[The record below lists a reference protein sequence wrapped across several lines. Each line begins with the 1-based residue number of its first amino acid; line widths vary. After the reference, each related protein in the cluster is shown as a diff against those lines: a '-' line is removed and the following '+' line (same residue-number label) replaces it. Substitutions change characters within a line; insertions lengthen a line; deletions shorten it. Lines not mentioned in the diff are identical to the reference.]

1 MDATERAVVRW
12 IFKRHPDGRWSWV
25 RSTMG
30 ESSSQTSELCDDFGK
45 VMAHAIRHGF
55 DSRQHIWIVENQGW
69 LTTYRPGEPTLHEP
83 MVVINDLAGKAESG
97 NDGRAP

>member
-1 MDATERAVVRW
+1 MDATERAVVLW

-83 MVVINDLAGKAESG
+83 MVVINDLAGKAESE